1 MMQRIVRKHRAEK
14 WIPVFRE
21 NDATTKD
28 WSQKPNSRIGL
39 LDLQEVR
46 DASRCRIRCLGRIS
60 AVLLVPTLLAGCVE
74 VTAPERPI
82 EINLNINIRQEV
94 VVSLREDVRELI
106 ERNPGVF

>member
-1 MMQRIVRKHRAEK
+1 MMQRIVIE
-14 WIPVFRE
+14 
-21 NDATTKD
+21 
-28 WSQKPNSRIGL
+28 G
-39 LDLQEVR
+39 VR
-46 DASRCRIRCLGRIS
+46 DANRNAMRCLGRIS
-60 AVLLVPTLLAGCVE
+60 VILLAPALLAGCVE